1 MATALPVGIKYYPNM
16 KCYTPVEGVESGLE
30 RMGDTGLQLEPE
42 SIQVTRT
49 SRLQPGE

>member
-1 MATALPVGIKYYPNM
+1 MQIQASSNQEAHYM

-30 RMGDTGLQLEPE
+30 CMGDAGLQLEPE